1 MFFRKTERK
10 SHSMGAILLVGA
22 LAAVGAVT
30 VVKCGKQIANDA
42 MTKMKG
48 FLKKDNGQ
56 MNMTEC

>member
-48 FLKKDNGQ
+48 FLIFLIKNQ
-56 MNMTEC
+56 